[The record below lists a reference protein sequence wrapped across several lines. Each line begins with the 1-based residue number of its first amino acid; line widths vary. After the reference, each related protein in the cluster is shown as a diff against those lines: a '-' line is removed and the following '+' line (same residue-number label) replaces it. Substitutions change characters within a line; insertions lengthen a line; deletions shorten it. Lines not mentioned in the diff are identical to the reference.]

1 MTVNSSSAAQGV
13 SWFGG
18 RMNSELNDRK
28 WYKSVLSIRT
38 DDSGDKQVDKSYQFS
53 RGPLGKYFMVLAA
66 HEYRMLK
73 AVEGLAFTPQAIAL
87 SNDSLPRVTYG
98 LVEGVSIKEQADRN
112 GVPQNFFPRLLA
124 DVKALHQHGVAH
136 MDLGNSGNIL
146 VSVEGSPAMI
156 DFGAALPLNR
166 LPTPL
171 RRWACRQDIVGVL
184 KLWSR
189 FEPETMP
196 PELLEYYQKHY
207 RKNVYTPKRFV
218 KAVRRKFKGDS
229 SDEGRSGLAITISV
243 IVSLLVLM
251 SMSVSLSTA

>member
-1 MTVNSSSAAQGV
+1 MVRGEK
-13 SWFGG
+13 
-18 RMNSELNDRK
+18 MNSQLNDRK
-28 WYKSVLSIRT
+28 WYKSVLTIRT
-38 DDSGDKQVDKSYQFS
+38 DGYGNKQVDKSYQFS

-73 AVEGLAFTPQAIAL
+73 AVEGLDFTPQAIAL
-87 SNDSLPRVTYG
+87 SSDSLPSVTYG
-98 LVEGVSIKEQADRN
+98 LVEGVSVKEQADRN
-112 GVPQNFFPRLLA
+112 RLPQDFFPRLLA
-124 DVKALHQHGVAH
+124 DVKALHARGVAH
-136 MDLGNSGNIL
+136 MDLGNSGNVL
-146 VSVEGSPAMI
+146 VSVDGSPAII

-166 LPTPL
+166 LPAPL

-196 PELLEYYQKHY
+196 PELLEYYQQHY

-218 KAVRRKFKGDS
+218 KAVRRKFAGDS
-229 SDEGRSGLAITISV
+229 RGEDRSGLAITISV
-243 IVSLLVLM
+243 IVGLLVLM